1 MVDGVEYSQR
11 LEGLSGS
18 EVSEWKAFPLRD
30 LIWKH
35 INVNWS
41 LKCPGVDSVLC
52 NFSGFSIP
60 GMVVSVAALASSGSL
75 LEMSRLGSPFGLMNQ
90 KLPVRKILRLCEYW

>member
-1 MVDGVEYSQR
+1 MGQSSNR
-11 LEGLSGS
+11 GLRAFQAG

-75 LEMSRLGSPFGLMNQ
+75 LGMSRLGSPL
-90 KLPVRKILRLCEYW
+90 V